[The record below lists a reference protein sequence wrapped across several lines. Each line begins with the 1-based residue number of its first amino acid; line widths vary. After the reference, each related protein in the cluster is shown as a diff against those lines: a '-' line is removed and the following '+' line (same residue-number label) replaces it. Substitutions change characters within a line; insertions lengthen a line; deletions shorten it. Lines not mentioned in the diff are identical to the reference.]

1 MKVNSVCQP
10 HDASG
15 FYLTQFFLSKS
26 IPLLV
31 FIWLVVVL
39 DDPEQNFPA
48 MDPDA
53 KAMSGATVIGTMLIT
68 QFSKL
73 LLLFI
78 VAQLAPLFMQVWLE
92 SSLVSAVLRVVKQ
105 MVTLAP
111 LHFVFQAK
119 IIGNYIT
126 NEVTLGGA
134 KYLPTGRGLP
144 TTRRPFLRRL
154 DKGTGELQF
163 CKEPYLILYYCTI
176 LYISYYSTVY

>member
-1 MKVNSVCQP
+1 M
-10 HDASG
+10 HRWRG

-48 MDPDA
+48 MDPDS
-53 KAMSGATVIGTMLIT
+53 KGTSGATVIATMLIT

-78 VAQLAPLFMQVWLE
+78 VATLAPLFMQVWLE
-92 SSLVSAVLRVVKQ
+92 SSLVSALLRVIKQ
-105 MVTLAP
+105 IFTLAP

-119 IIGNYIT
+119 VIGNYIT
-126 NEVTLGGA
+126 NEAAAGTAGIGWGDAARIATSENWEFLFGEV
-134 KYLPTGRGLP
+134 
-144 TTRRPFLRRL
+144 LRRW
-154 DKGTGELQF
+154 TEL
-163 CKEPYLILYYCTI
+163 
-176 LYISYYSTVY
+176 